1 MTDQAAKKSMAARLL
16 YHMTTQICDHMNN
29 KRNTATHMAAG
40 RGNVGV
46 LEAIIE
52 DGRTSG
58 GWA

>member
-16 YHMTTQICDHMNN
+16 CDHMNN

-52 DGRTSG
+52 DERKHG
-58 GWA
+58 GWAG